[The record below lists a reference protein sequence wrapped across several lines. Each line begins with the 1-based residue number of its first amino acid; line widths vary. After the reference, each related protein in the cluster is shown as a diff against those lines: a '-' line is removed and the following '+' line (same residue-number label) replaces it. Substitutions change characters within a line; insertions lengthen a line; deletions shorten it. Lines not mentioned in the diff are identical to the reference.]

1 VEIAYPSVAQHVASL
16 SVFGR
21 GIADYSLMI
30 KPRQRSLEEIN
41 IVLVGESTV
50 AEVEEFLTACEHCAD
65 NVPIALDYLLDALT
79 GCDPQVTEYVM
90 CRPACCPFCLSEIRE
105 KTLVA
110 V

>member
-1 VEIAYPSVAQHVASL
+1 
-16 SVFGR
+16 
-21 GIADYSLMI
+21 MI
-30 KPRQRSLEEIN
+30 KPGQRSLEELN
-41 IVLVGESTV
+41 IVLIGESTV
-50 AEVEEFLTACEHCAD
+50 AEAEEFLTGCEHCAD

-90 CRPACCPFCLSEIRE
+90 CRAACCPFCLSEIRE